1 MNSGKW
7 WWTCQVKYHFLYFCY
22 QSNNFPQYELKR
34 KFPGITII
42 PVILSSDKTR
52 VVLFG
57 TKAAYPVYMT
67 IGNIPKDIRR
77 KPSRRTHVLV
87 GYLPTTQLPHVS
99 GTASRRRM
107 VANLFHHC
115 FSCILDPL
123 KRAGETG
130 VEMTSGNGVTRRTLP
145 LFACFVGDYPEQV
158 LVSGCKTGEC
168 PKCDI
173 NRKKL
178 GDIDTE
184 SSYRDLQKVLD
195 VLSTFDDDP
204 AGYSTACAQVGIKPI
219 VHPFWETLPYSDIYL
234 SLTPDI
240 LHQLYQG
247 VMKHLVAWV
256 TTAFN
261 KRDLDARCR
270 CLPPNF
276 NVRSFTKGITSLSR
290 LTGKEH
296 ADMCRILLGLI
307 IDMDLPDGA
316 SPIRL
321 IRSTRALL
329 DFLYLAQYPVHTTKT
344 LQLLRQS
351 LKNFH
356 ANKHIFV
363 ELGIREDFNLPKL
376 HSLAHYVESIE
387 LFGTTDNYNTE
398 YTEHLHIDL
407 AKDAYRATNHRDEYA
422 QMTVWLERK
431 EKILRHQSY
440 LEWCHGNN
448 LSIPT
453 CQPSMAFNGV
463 LMLTKFPSRMAVDL
477 DEIVAK
483 YGAVFF
489 LEALRRYIVL
499 SKHSGPQL
507 TPNQLERA
515 ILYTK
520 LPFTS
525 VPVYHKLK
533 FTTPANTGR
542 TKHLTLDAIYVRP
555 ERQSKKGLIV
565 PARFDTALVNIGSG
579 GETGVEGAV
588 KFISMFT

>member
-7 WWTCQVKYHFLYFCY
+7 WWTRQVKYHFLYFCY

-42 PVILSSDKTR
+42 PVILSSDKMR

-99 GTASRRRM
+99 GTASRHRM

-115 FSCILDPL
+115 FSRILDPL

-344 LQLLRQS
+344 LQLLHQS

-398 YTEHLHIDL
+398 YTERLHIDL
-407 AKDAYRATNHRDEYA
+407 AKDAYRATNHRDEYT

-440 LEWCHGNN
+440 LEWRHGNN

-463 LMLTKFPSRMAVDL
+463 LTLTKFPSRMAVDL